1 MEEPVARS
9 PFPRTG
15 SVGPA
20 AWVELVRAPAALT
33 VPGDVI
39 AGAVSACRP
48 LGRRVVGLA
57 AASTCLYWAGMALND
72 YADRET
78 DARERSHR
86 PLPSGRV
93 RPGTALTV
101 AAACTAGG
109 LGLAAL
115 SGGRRSL
122 CTAVPLAT
130 LVWAYD
136 LSLKSTPLGPA
147 AMAGARALDVLLG
160 ATAPGGPGTEVPL
173 RRALRPAA
181 LTAAHT
187 GAVTVLSRREVE
199 GAHPALPAAALAVT
213 AAVTAA
219 AAAPRAALR
228 HATPH
233 NATTPAP
240 HPPRAARRPFF
251 GTPAQGVS
259 AVLAGL
265 YGMVAGAAQYAAV
278 RDPRPDRVQRAVR
291 DGIHAMV
298 PLQASSTARAGAVT
312 AAVSVSALL
321 PLARR
326 LGRRVS
332 VT

>member
-1 MEEPVARS
+1 MARS

-20 AWVELVRAPAALT
+20 AWAELARGPAALT

-86 PLPSGRV
+86 PVPSGRV
-93 RPGTALTV
+93 RPGTALAI
-101 AAACTAGG
+101 AAGCTAGG

-122 CTAVPLAT
+122 CTAVPLAA

-160 ATAPGGPGTEVPL
+160 ATAPGGPETEVAL

-181 LTAAHT
+181 LMAVHT

-199 GAHPALPAAALAVT
+199 GAHPALPAATLAVT
-213 AAVTAA
+213 AAITAA
-219 AAAPRAALR
+219 AAAPQADLR
-228 HATPH
+228 HATLH
-233 NATTPAP
+233 NATTPTP
-240 HPPRAARRPFF
+240 HPRGATRRLLF
-251 GTPAQGVS
+251 GGLDTPAQGAS

-265 YGMVAGAAQYAAV
+265 YGVVAGAAQYAAV
-278 RDPRPDRVQRAVR
+278 RDPRPDRIQRAVR
-291 DGIHAMV
+291 GGIHAMV
-298 PLQASSTARAGAVT
+298 PLQASLAARAGAVA

>member
-1 MEEPVARS
+1 MSRS
-9 PFPRTG
+9 PFPQTG

-20 AWVELVRAPAALT
+20 AWTELVRAPAALT

-39 AGAVSACRP
+39 AGAVSARRP

-57 AASTCLYWAGMALND
+57 ATSTCLYWAGMALND
-72 YADRET
+72 YADREI

-86 PLPSGRV
+86 PVPSGRV
-93 RPGTALTV
+93 RPGTALAL
-101 AAACTAGG
+101 AAAGTAGG

-122 CTAVPLAT
+122 CAAVPLAA

-160 ATAPGGPGTEVPL
+160 ATAPGPGTQAAL

-181 LTAAHT
+181 LMAAHT
-187 GAVTVLSRREVE
+187 GAVTMLSRREVE

-213 AAVTAA
+213 AAITAA
-219 AAAPRAALR
+219 AAAPGAAPP
-228 HATPH
+228 HTTPH
-233 NATTPAP
+233 NATAPAS
-240 HPPRAARRPFF
+240 HPPRATRRRLF
-251 GTPAQGVS
+251 GTPAHGAS

-265 YGMVAGAAQYAAV
+265 YGVVAGAAQYAAV
-278 RDPRPDRVQRAVR
+278 RDPRPDRVQWAVR
-291 DGIHAMV
+291 GGIHAMV
-298 PLQASSTARAGAVT
+298 PLQASLTARAGAV
-312 AAVSVSALL
+312 AAAASVSALL

>member
-1 MEEPVARS
+1 MPRS
-9 PFPRTG
+9 PFPQTG
-15 SVGPA
+15 SVGLA
-20 AWVELVRAPAALT
+20 AWAELVRAPAALT

-39 AGAVSACRP
+39 AGAVSARRP
-48 LGRRVVGLA
+48 LGRHIVGLA

-86 PLPSGRV
+86 PVPSGRV
-93 RPGTALTV
+93 RPGTALAL
-101 AAACTAGG
+101 AAAGTAGG

-122 CTAVPLAT
+122 CAAVPLAA

-136 LSLKSTPLGPA
+136 LSLKSTPFGPA

-160 ATAPGGPGTEVPL
+160 ATAPGGPGTEAAL

-181 LTAAHT
+181 LMAAHT
-187 GAVTVLSRREVE
+187 GAVTVLSRSEVE

-219 AAAPRAALR
+219 AAAPRAAPPHTDAR
-228 HATPH
+228 NAATP
-233 NATTPAP
+233 AA
-240 HPPRAARRPFF
+240 HPPRAARHPLFD
-251 GTPAQGVS
+251 TPAHCAS
-259 AVLAGL
+259 TVLAGL
-265 YGMVAGAAQYAAV
+265 YGVVAGAAQYAAV
-278 RDPRPDRVQRAVR
+278 RDPRPDRVQLAVR
-291 DGIHAMV
+291 GGIHAMV
-298 PLQASSTARAGAVT
+298 PLQASLTARAGAV
-312 AAVSVSALL
+312 AAAASVSALL

-326 LGRRVS
+326 LSRRVS